1 MKKNRK
7 FLDKN
12 GMTLPEV
19 SLALMVLVIFASLIS
34 LSAKFLQGSLK
45 RNFSLNSEN
54 KSWIRN
60 EHEILKAMDKWEQV
74 LSQPSITKEKVESIG
89 CKFIPKN
96 NTSIW
101 NIPGGSDQDLPIN
114 YKYCI
119 FSTIFAE
126 SNLEDLIESRP
137 NAKPGI
143 YFIYAIPSEVSP
155 TSKPLRKVICR
166 PITFC

>member
-1 MKKNRK
+1 MKINRK

-89 CKFIPKN
+89 C
-96 NTSIW
+96 
-101 NIPGGSDQDLPIN
+101 
-114 YKYCI
+114 
-119 FSTIFAE
+119 
-126 SNLEDLIESRP
+126 NLEDLIESRP

>member
-34 LSAKFLQGSLK
+34 LSAKFLQVSLK

-60 EHEILKAMDKWEQV
+60 EHEILKAMNKWEQV

-89 CKFIPKN
+89 CKFIPRAWQTTLNSFNVFNK
-96 NTSIW
+96 I
-101 NIPGGSDQDLPIN
+101 
-114 YKYCI
+114 
-119 FSTIFAE
+119 
-126 SNLEDLIESRP
+126 
-137 NAKPGI
+137 
-143 YFIYAIPSEVSP
+143 
-155 TSKPLRKVICR
+155 
-166 PITFC
+166 